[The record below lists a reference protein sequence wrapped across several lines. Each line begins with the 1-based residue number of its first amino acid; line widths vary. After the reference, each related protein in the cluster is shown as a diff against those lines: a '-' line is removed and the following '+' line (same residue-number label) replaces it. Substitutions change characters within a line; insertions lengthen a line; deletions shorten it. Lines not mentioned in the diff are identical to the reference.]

1 MDNEKFQDLVLQQ
14 LQALAEGQK
23 QLTEGQKQLTDGQNQ
38 LTRGQNQ
45 LSERLNLL
53 ERGQTRLEIRLE
65 NEVIEKI
72 HALFDAID
80 VHLEY
85 FASIKDNLARIED
98 RVGFLARQNVE
109 HLTKLQEHE
118 RELRLLRL
126 EKTK

>member
-1 MDNEKFQDLVLQQ
+1 MDNEKFQELVLQQ
-14 LQALAEGQK
+14 LQALAK
-23 QLTEGQKQLTDGQNQ
+23 GQNQ
-38 LTRGQNQ
+38 LTEGQNQ

-53 ERGQTRLEIRLE
+53 ERGQARLEISLE

-72 HALFDAID
+72 RALFDAIE